1 MKPVKLTMNAFGP
14 YAGRVELPLE
24 ELCSGGLYLIC
35 GDTGSGKTMI
45 FDAMTYALYG
55 EASGNMREASMLRSK
70 YAERDEYTFVEL
82 EFELAG
88 ARYTVHRK
96 LGRERV
102 KKGEVVLEKS
112 SDAWLLYPDGHTVAK
127 QKDVTAAICTLT
139 GLDRDQFRRTVMIAQ
154 GEFRELLNARTEERT
169 VILRNIFGTDLYDR
183 FSKTASGLAS
193 EERVRVERL
202 REELDGQKRL
212 FDTGG
217 DAELAERLS
226 TVSGSAE
233 LDCLLREAI
242 RSTEEECSRLSERC
256 EVLRAED
263 DRLRHML
270 ARAETD
276 RETEGRLERARL
288 ELDGARVE
296 LTEAEARCAEVV
308 SGRAEAVR
316 LRERAAAIRSRSE
329 EYGERESLR
338 SSLAADEE
346 ELKEC
351 TVERERHERRLTRT
365 EEEIKNISKLLEVAR
380 DEAAAEEHW
389 QAEVRLIDEE
399 ERRVGQ
405 LLERIARYDEV
416 YPRFKRESERY
427 VRLREESVRLQEM
440 YSEWTRLYFDGLA
453 GVLSAELKEGERC
466 PVCGSTE
473 HPSPA
478 VAVGE
483 SAGVT
488 KAKLA
493 KLRAEKD
500 NAEHSF
506 GECAESV
513 GSLRGTLGQ
522 LEEQLLGKVADDNG
536 ESMQKRRSE
545 LSEER
550 REVAERGRNAR
561 ERLAAAVEAK
571 KTLTELS
578 EKSERY
584 LAALEKERE
593 ACAELE
599 RRSEA
604 LSTSNEVRR
613 ERIALLDG
621 RLPYGSLEDMQN
633 EAEGLLRHAKELE
646 EEVELSTRRS
656 NEAAARVKSCQATCD
671 TLGGQLVDSYA
682 GRYEELL
689 SSSKESAARLAET
702 ERSHIKKAELLSAG
716 RFAAEQIVRSASRLE
731 EAEGRLGLYVQIA
744 DTANGNVR
752 GKERIMLETFWQLRL
767 FERIVRRANVRLMR
781 MTEGRYELLRRAGA
795 GNLRSKSGLELD
807 ICDHWNGSIRS
818 VQTLSGGESFTASLA
833 LALALSDETESEAGG
848 VKIDAMFID
857 EGFGS
862 LDDGALDMA
871 LTVLESQSVAGRSV
885 GIISHVSG
893 LKERIPR
900 RIVVT
905 RSGGISNAAVI
916 GSGRVG

>member
-1 MKPVKLTMNAFGP
+1 M
-14 YAGRVELPLE
+14 
-24 ELCSGGLYLIC
+24 
-35 GDTGSGKTMI
+35 
-45 FDAMTYALYG
+45 
-55 EASGNMREASMLRSK
+55 
-70 YAERDEYTFVEL
+70 
-82 EFELAG
+82 
-88 ARYTVHRK
+88 
-96 LGRERV
+96 
-102 KKGEVVLEKS
+102 
-112 SDAWLLYPDGHTVAK
+112 
-127 QKDVTAAICTLT
+127 
-139 GLDRDQFRRTVMIAQ
+139 
-154 GEFRELLNARTEERT
+154 
-169 VILRNIFGTDLYDR
+169 
-183 FSKTASGLAS
+183 
-193 EERVRVERL
+193 
-202 REELDGQKRL
+202 
-212 FDTGG
+212 
-217 DAELAERLS
+217 
-226 TVSGSAE
+226 
-233 LDCLLREAI
+233 
-242 RSTEEECSRLSERC
+242 
-256 EVLRAED
+256 
-263 DRLRHML
+263 
-270 ARAETD
+270 
-276 RETEGRLERARL
+276 
-288 ELDGARVE
+288 
-296 LTEAEARCAEVV
+296 
-308 SGRAEAVR
+308 
-316 LRERAAAIRSRSE
+316 
-329 EYGERESLR
+329 
-338 SSLAADEE
+338 
-346 ELKEC
+346 
-351 TVERERHERRLTRT
+351 RT
-365 EEEIKNISKLLEVAR
+365 EEEIENVSKLLEVAR
-380 DEAAAEEHW
+380 NEAAGEEHW

-416 YPRFKRESERY
+416 YPKFKRESERY
-427 VRLREESVRLQEM
+427 VRLREENARLQGM

-453 GVLSAELKEGERC
+453 GVLSAELKEGEPC
-466 PVCGSTE
+466 PVCGSIE

-500 NAEHSF
+500 NAERTF

-513 GSLRGTLGQ
+513 GALRGTLGQ
-522 LEEQLLGKVADDNG
+522 LEEQLLGKAADDDG
-536 ESMQKRRSE
+536 ESIRKRRDE
-545 LSEER
+545 LSKER
-550 REVAERGRNAR
+550 CEIAERGRNAR
-561 ERLAAAVEAK
+561 ERLEAAVGAK
-571 KTLTELS
+571 KALLELS
-578 EKSERY
+578 KKSERY
-584 LAALEKERE
+584 LAALEKERG
-593 ACAELE
+593 AGAELE

-604 LSTSNEVRR
+604 LSTSNEARC

-621 RLPYGSLEDMQN
+621 RLPYGSLEEMQN
-633 EAEGLLRHAKELE
+633 EAEGLIRRAKELE
-646 EEVELSTRRS
+646 EEADLSIKRS

-689 SSSKESAARLAET
+689 SSSKESTARLAEM
-702 ERSHIKKAELLSAG
+702 ERSHIKKTELLSAG
-716 RFAAEQIVRSASRLE
+716 RLAAEQIVQSASHLE

-781 MTEGRYELLRRAGA
+781 MTEGRYELLRRAGS
-795 GNLRSKSGLELD
+795 GDLRSKSGLELD

-885 GIISHVSG
+885 GVISHVSG

-905 RSGGISNAAVI
+905 RSGGISSVEV
-916 GSGRVG
+916 VG